1 MARQRCWHQRITT
14 AGLKARRLSLA
25 KFFPSRDLPRTQGEP
40 RTRHTRQSNQKSTPS
55 RLQPISSV
63 TRHTVTG
70 LDDAGRS
77 SSIRSGQR
85 LSLRHAEHQETP
97 RQHLVIWGRGMIVGW
112 LRSFDDARHR
122 VTNQSDTSSVYS
134 APTSINANHSA
145 VSARQPCGI
154 QTNTAPARNRA
165 YRQH

>member
-1 MARQRCWHQRITT
+1 MARQRCWYRRITT
-14 AGLKARRLSLA
+14 AGLKAHRVSLA

-40 RTRHTRQSNQKSTPS
+40 RTRHTRESNQEATPS
-55 RLQPISSV
+55 RLQPINSV
-63 TRHTVTG
+63 TQHTVTG
-70 LDDAGRS
+70 LGDAGRS

-97 RQHLVIWGRGMIVGW
+97 RQHLVIGGRGIIVDW

-122 VTNQSDTSSVYS
+122 VTNQSNTLSVYS
-134 APTSINANHSA
+134 APTSINADHSA

-165 YRQH
+165 SRRH